1 MQRGEVLT
9 FHGTRSGFNEAFRT
23 LRQTLDQ
30 HDLPARAR
38 YHCELVFD
46 EVATNIIRHAYAD
59 EREHQISVALEFHS
73 DAVVMTFEDDGI
85 EFDPSKRPP
94 ARPPET
100 IDDAETGGRGLLL
113 VRMAAHRL
121 QYERTIQQHNR
132 LRVTIAATV

>member
-23 LRQTLDQ
+23 LRRTLDQ

-94 ARPPET
+94 DRPAET
-100 IDDAETGGRGLLL
+100 IDDAEAGGRGLFL
-113 VRMAAHRL
+113 VRMAAQHL
-121 QYERTIQQHNR
+121 QYERTIHQHNR
-132 LRVTIAATV
+132 LRVTIAATA